1 MNDSEIIEKAR
12 SLLGEKALEITNPA
26 VRRIFMRVESAHLLG
41 AVKVLKESLGFAYV
55 ATISGVDLGESFE
68 ILYHFANE
76 YTQLNVRTQI
86 PKSNPHV
93 ESVCPVI
100 PGAIF
105 YERELQDMFG
115 LVIDHIPDPRPL
127 IVPDDWPAG
136 NYPLCKNWKFERPPE
151 KIPGGK
157 S

>member
-1 MNDSEIIEKAR
+1 MNDLEIIEKAR
-12 SLLGEKALEITNPA
+12 SLLGDRVLEMTNPA
-26 VRRIFMRVESAHLLG
+26 IRRIFIRINSDHLLE
-41 AVKVLKESLGFAYV
+41 VIKILKEKLDFAYI
-55 ATISGVDLGESFE
+55 ATISGVDLGQSFE
-68 ILYHFANE
+68 ILYHFANK
-76 YTQLNVRTQI
+76 YTQLNVRIQI

-93 ESVCPVI
+93 ESICSVI

-115 LVIDHIPDPRPL
+115 LVVDHIPDPRPL
-127 IVPDDWPAG
+127 ITADDWPAG
-136 NYPLCKNWKFERPPE
+136 NYPLRKDWKFERPQE